1 MTSVG
6 KEQFHEN
13 MTSNDHMLLKEV
25 NKFITIL
32 CIFLDL
38 HVWFTTADVHNT
50 SLSGTEFHEIRRSEN
65 VPYGGMYQKV
75 CLYFVYAM
83 SDLAKTQHE

>member
-1 MTSVG
+1 MTGVG

-25 NKFITIL
+25 NQFITIL

-38 HVWFTTADVHNT
+38 HVWFITVDVHNT
-50 SLSGTEFHEIRRSEN
+50 LLSDTEFHEIRRSEKRTLRRDVPESLPVLRLCN
-65 VPYGGMYQKV
+65 VRFG
-75 CLYFVYAM
+75 
-83 SDLAKTQHE
+83 